1 MSTYD
6 GESSSGLMELYRT
19 ASAGMGFLC
28 SELKWAGCNP
38 AAEGLLEQTER
49 QLLGHG
55 FAESLHPDSRE
66 LLDQLVQKIQDV
78 QGPWA
83 EAEVLLLVREQDA
96 KPARVRLA
104 ADGTD
109 GYIVHLT
116 AAPETAVLSG
126 PRRDSLRE
134 RAVALAS
141 LGSWEWS
148 RASGEVSFSEE
159 IYGFCG
165 LRDEPDRR
173 GVDALLELVYPED
186 REELYRR
193 AVDALTSGEFV
204 YELRLR
210 RDDRVDRWVH
220 LGGKVEYESDGRPSC
235 MYGYA
240 LDITSRK
247 QIELEL
253 QETVQRY
260 NSLKRYNHDAVFSLD
275 LEGKVINANDM
286 ATRLTG
292 YTVEEI
298 AGRSFEPIVG
308 KANLRVLLDDVNN
321 SEGEK
326 ERAVDKIRHK
336 DGHDVEVL
344 TTIAPIII
352 NKRKV
357 GFYILAKDITE
368 QKRLLIEKEIAENTI
383 KAKSEFLAMM
393 SHELRTPMNGVIGM
407 TDLLLDMTEPGSTER
422 EYLEIIRKS
431 GDTLLAII
439 NDVLDYSKIE
449 AGRAALHNQRF
460 VLRDCIG
467 SAMDVLQYKAS
478 SKGLSITVNIAP
490 DVPET
495 VVGDSDRLKQILL
508 NLVGNSI
515 KFTYTGGVMLNI
527 SVEEAQ
533 AGTCRLRFTVEDTGI
548 GVPADQAHRLFEP
561 FYQLDHFMSRRHEGT
576 GLGLAITKQLVEL
589 MGGSI
594 AYIPGADPGATFTFT
609 VVFGQED
616 GSETVR
622 DSDSEAGPGRHHSL
636 RILVAEDNEI
646 NQLVL
651 KKMLE
656 KHGHAVKVVG
666 DGTEVLEAVTNEPFD
681 VVFMDVQ
688 MPRMNGFEATRAM
701 KEALPPDKVPVIIAV
716 TANALKGDRENCLA
730 AGMDDYISK
739 PVKVDALNQALGQ
752 FFQVK

>member
-1 MSTYD
+1 MSNYD
-6 GESSSGLMELYRT
+6 VEGPSGLMELYRT

-28 SELKWAGCNP
+28 SELKWAGCNQ
-38 AAEGLLEQTER
+38 AARDVLERTE
-49 QLLGHG
+49 QELLGHD

-66 LLDQLVQKIQDV
+66 VLDNLVQKIHEGG
-78 QGPWA
+78 GPWA
-83 EAEVLLLVREQDA
+83 EAEMLLLVREPDTKSA
-96 KPARVRLA
+96 CVRLA
-104 ADGTD
+104 ANGTA

-116 AAPETAVLSG
+116 AAPKAAGPSE

-134 RAVALAS
+134 KAVALAS

-159 IYGFCG
+159 IYDFCG

-173 GVDALLELVYPED
+173 GADALLELVCPED
-186 REELYRR
+186 REELYKR
-193 AVDALTSGEFV
+193 AVNAFTSGEFD

-210 RDDRVDRWVH
+210 RGDKQERWVH
-220 LGGKVEYESDGRPSC
+220 LGGKVEYGSDGRPSG

-240 LDITSRK
+240 LDITGPKR
-247 QIELEL
+247 IELEL

-308 KANLRVLLDDVNN
+308 QANLRVLLDDVNS
-321 SEGEK
+321 SEGDK
-326 ERAVDKIRHK
+326 ERAVNKIRHK
-336 DGHDVEVL
+336 NGHDVEVL
-344 TTIAPIII
+344 ATIAPIII

-368 QKRLLIEKEIAENTI
+368 QKRLLIEKETAENTI

-449 AGRAALHNQRF
+449 AGRAALHDQRF

-467 SAMDVLQYKAS
+467 SAVDVLHYKAA
-478 SKGLSITVNIAP
+478 SKGLSIAVDIAP

-495 VVGDSDRLKQILL
+495 LVGDSDRLKQILL

-515 KFTYTGGVMLNI
+515 KFTYTGGVMLTV
-527 SVEEAQ
+527 SAEDAR
-533 AGTCRLRFTVEDTGI
+533 AGKCRLRFTVEDTGI

-594 AYIPGADPGATFTFT
+594 AYIPSADPGATFTFT
-609 VVFGQED
+609 VVFGHGDANEA
-616 GSETVR
+616 TP
-622 DSDSEAGPGRHHSL
+622 DSDSSAGPDRPQSL

-739 PVKVDALNQALGQ
+739 PVKIDALNRVLGQ
-752 FFQVK
+752 FFQGA